1 MRTTLMALCMLCTL
15 NTYSQVFWYED
26 FDDGG
31 GGRWTIE
38 NALGSLTNPT
48 PAGITG
54 LTYGVNDPVAH
65 DNFIIND
72 QNTPELDADI
82 VIGQSLQNQ
91 GQLVRGRHYDCVA
104 PSNLPNPFINGVQPG
119 PNQSLHITAYACC
132 ATLLYAG
139 TPQSNAWNCI
149 SDPDNGD
156 VQTQTEQIA
165 FLNQNIDA
173 TGHCNLILT
182 ADFYLGGDSD
192 GIKSHGTI
200 LYSVDTGVT
209 WEILEDNLS
218 SCSPFLAGTCN
229 NWFRR
234 SFAFP
239 TNANNQNDLRI
250 AMRWYDDGDIDN
262 TGDYALGASF
272 NVDNIMISSCEVPAV
287 DFSISQPTACK
298 GDVILLNDLSTTD
311 NGVYTNCTGI
321 LSGVCDIA
329 WQWDID
335 NGGLLSLEG
344 TQHGR

>member
-1 MRTTLMALCMLCTL
+1 MRTLLSILCLL
-15 NTYSQVFWYED
+15 GAFNSFSQVFWYED

-31 GGRWTIE
+31 GGRWTLE

-48 PAGITG
+48 PAGIVG
-54 LTYGVNDPVAH
+54 LTYGTNDPVAH
-65 DNFIIND
+65 DNFIIGD

-82 VIGQSLQNQ
+82 VIGQSLENQ
-91 GQLVRGRHYDCVA
+91 GQFVRGHHYDCAA

-119 PNQSLHITAYACC
+119 PNQSLHITAYSGC

-139 TPQSNAWNCI
+139 TPQSNDWNCI

-173 TGHCNLILT
+173 TGRCNLVLT
-182 ADFYLGGDSD
+182 ADFFLGGDSD

-200 LYSVDTGVT
+200 LYSVDAGVT

-239 TNANNQNDLRI
+239 ANANNQNDLRI

-262 TGDYALGASF
+262 TGDYAL
-272 NVDNIMISSCEVPAV
+272 
-287 DFSISQPTACK
+287 
-298 GDVILLNDLSTTD
+298 
-311 NGVYTNCTGI
+311 
-321 LSGVCDIA
+321 
-329 WQWDID
+329 
-335 NGGLLSLEG
+335 
-344 TQHGR
+344 